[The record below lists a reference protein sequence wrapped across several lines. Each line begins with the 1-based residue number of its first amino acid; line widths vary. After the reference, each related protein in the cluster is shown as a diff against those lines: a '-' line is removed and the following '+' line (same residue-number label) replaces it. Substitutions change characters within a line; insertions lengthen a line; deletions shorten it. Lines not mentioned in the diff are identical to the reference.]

1 MQLDKRNKLLIGG
14 FVLGLLVCYQLAIK
28 KTLALRSRYL
38 KETEQREQ
46 AKDIP
51 EKLADLRKKEIQLDT
66 RFGQL
71 NLGSTN
77 VQNELLHFLN
87 EQGSQHSVKIMDF
100 KAPHVVSEDNTT
112 TRTYRFVLEGQ
123 FTNILKVAH
132 GLETKANFGGITHMA
147 FEKQRD
153 PRQRKS
159 YLQATLHVQQME

>member
-1 MQLDKRNKLLIGG
+1 MIGG

-28 KTLALRSRYL
+28 NTLALRSQYL

-46 AKDIP
+46 VRDIP
-51 EKLADLRKKEIQLDT
+51 EKLAALRNKELQLDT
-66 RFGQL
+66 QFGQL

-77 VQNELLHFLN
+77 VQNELLRFLN
-87 EQGSQHSVKIMDF
+87 EQGSQHAVKIMDF
-100 KAPHVVSEDNTT
+100 KSPHVISEGNTT
-112 TRTYRFVLEGQ
+112 TRTYQFVLEGH

-147 FEKQRD
+147 FEKQLD

-159 YLQATLHVQQME
+159 YLRATLHVQQME